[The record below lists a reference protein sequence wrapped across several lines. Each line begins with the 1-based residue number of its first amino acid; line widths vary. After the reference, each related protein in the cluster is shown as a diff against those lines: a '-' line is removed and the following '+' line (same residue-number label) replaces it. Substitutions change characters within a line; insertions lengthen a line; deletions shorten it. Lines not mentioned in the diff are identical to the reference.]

1 MKKQLIIAILF
12 SSIIFEAQARVG
24 IGAAG
29 GGIYPGFLQSE
40 IYHSNFDLGG
50 GYEFFARHK
59 LFQLRGEINV
69 DAKYSYRKYI
79 SQAYLPFTAD
89 TRFSFDYLVLDLTT
103 TFARSDLLHFYA
115 GAGAALVNVQA
126 NKDLLDVNDSII
138 IPEVLTGMAYF
149 LSEYYNVFLDL
160 AVQFGSVKVRND
172 TIPLTGLRLIL
183 GLTMYLTE

>member
-1 MKKQLIIAILF
+1 MNEKKQSTADLADKYMFKTYGRFPLTLI
-12 SSIIFEAQARVG
+12 
-24 IGAAG
+24 
-29 GGIYPGFLQSE
+29 
-40 IYHSNFDLGG
+40 
-50 GYEFFARHK
+50 
-59 LFQLRGEINV
+59 RGEGCRV
-69 DAKYSYRKYI
+69 WDEEGKEYI
-79 SQAYLPFTAD
+79 D
-89 TRFSFDYLVLDLTT
+89 
-103 TFARSDLLHFYA
+103 FYA